1 MRTEEKTFRDTLVGD
16 VYELIVKRPT
26 TVARDAKISKIIEGM
41 LENTVS
47 RKVYVID
54 EEGML
59 LGMVNTDTIL
69 RLIGYR
75 TGVRDKG
82 ALSFY
87 RFLRDTLKERADSV
101 MVKGRTVTKD
111 TKLSSAMRMMIEE
124 HLNDLP
130 VVDADGMLIGELVSQ
145 ELFMEGRRVFD
156 PKDPL
161 MVEPR
166 TDGP

>member
-87 RFLRDTLKERADSV
+87 RFLRDTLKQDIADLV
-101 MVKGRTVTKD
+101 TPTRFVTKD
-111 TKLSSAMRMMIEE
+111 DRLVEALEIMIKD
-124 HLNDLP
+124 HVNDLP
-130 VVDADGMLIGELVSQ
+130 VVDAEGRLIGELVSL
-145 ELFMEGRRVFD
+145 ELFLKGRELFND
-156 PKDPL
+156 
-161 MVEPR
+161 E
-166 TDGP
+166 TDKGGSPGSP